1 MEKFE
6 DATPI
11 AIRMEEEAMNQK
23 NVGSSWRLE
32 EGREGIVCQ
41 ASRKKQHC

>member
-11 AIRMEEEAMNQK
+11 AIRMEEEGHEPK

-32 EGREGIVCQ
+32 EGRKGIVSQ
-41 ASRKKQHC
+41 GL